1 MSQTDRQTERDYITG
16 QLQLMSKQMHNLLT
30 ASSIY
35 RGNPTPPQLRW
46 LSLDHKLLSG
56 NMHKKYPTLIQDYNH
71 PARVI

>member
-35 RGNPTPPQLRW
+35 RGNPTPTQMAVTR
-46 LSLDHKLLSG
+46 SQITIRQYAQ
-56 NMHKKYPTLIQDYNH
+56 KYPTLIQDYNH